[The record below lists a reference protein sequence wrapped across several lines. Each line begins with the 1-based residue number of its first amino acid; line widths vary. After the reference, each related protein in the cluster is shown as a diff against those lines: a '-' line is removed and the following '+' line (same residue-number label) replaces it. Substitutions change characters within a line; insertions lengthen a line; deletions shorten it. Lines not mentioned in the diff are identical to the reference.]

1 MPDTGQQVR
10 VPQGF
15 MGLYATLLPPD
26 VRARVKDF
34 FIYGTDFLGI
44 ATGATQTATVSIQE
58 DSDFFIIGANA
69 FCVDTTG
76 PTVVDPDSFIAT
88 VVLQDSGSGRNFV
101 DRPIAFA
108 NLYGTAQLPG
118 YWPYP
123 KLLQAS
129 STLST
134 QLTNNQGVTMDVRL
148 AYVGFKV
155 FRRGWNQ

>member
-44 ATGATQTATVSIQE
+44 ADGATESQSVSIQE
-58 DSDFFIIGANA
+58 DSDFFIISADA
-69 FCVDTTG
+69 FVVDPAG
-76 PTVVDPDSFIAT
+76 PTRIDPDSFIAT
-88 VVLQDSGSGRNFV
+88 VSLQDSGSGRNFV
-101 DRPIAFA
+101 DRPIAFS
-108 NLYGTAQLPG
+108 NVYGTAQLPG
-118 YWPYP
+118 FWPYP

-129 STLST
+129 STLTT
-134 QLTNNQGVTMDVRL
+134 QLTNNQGAAVDVRL
-148 AYVGFKV
+148 AYRGFKV
-155 FRRGWNQ
+155 FRKGWGQ